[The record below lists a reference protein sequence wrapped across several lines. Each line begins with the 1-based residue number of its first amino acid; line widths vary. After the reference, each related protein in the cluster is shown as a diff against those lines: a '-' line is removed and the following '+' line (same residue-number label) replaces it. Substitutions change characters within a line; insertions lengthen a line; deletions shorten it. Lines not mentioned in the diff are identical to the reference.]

1 MKITRI
7 DRLAGT
13 VARHEREARPRWAPR
28 LSRGWPG
35 RGWFMVLG
43 IFLLLYVSWL
53 IWGWIPFNQDLVGQV
68 ILLPINAAAAV
79 LAWQASRNVQ
89 GRHRLALAWRLIAL
103 GLFGQLAGAIASGV
117 YSLFGQ
123 VPYPSLADPLYLSF
137 YPLMLAALLALPHR
151 RQSRSQNLR
160 LGLDLATTAL
170 GAATV
175 VWYVLIA
182 PTARAGGQ
190 STLQMAVSLAYPVGD
205 VILIVGVASL
215 LLRGVPDSTRRALW
229 LVAAALGLFVIG
241 DSLYA
246 YVALHSVFANSDALN
261 VTYALAFAL
270 FVLAARCQRPAEA
283 GTADVTR
290 QRGVSWMPYVAVAS
304 GFVVLLISELSKTS
318 GTAVIAVAAT
328 ALAVMV
334 AARQLLGQRELVAA
348 QAELKTLATTD
359 GLTGLGNRRI
369 LLAEL
374 HRQAQ
379 TVSSA
384 RPSLLILLDLNGF
397 KNYNDSFGHP
407 AGDALLA
414 RLANA
419 LTDAVEP
426 FGARAYRPGGDE
438 FCVIAN
444 DASQQSA
451 LERAAT
457 CALSETGKGFAIST
471 AFGRV
476 VIPNDATSATEAMR
490 AADIAMYAQ
499 KSSGRATAG
508 RQSTDVL
515 LSALTEHHPNL
526 GDHLTGVAEL
536 VQATA
541 RDLDID
547 GDQLSELR
555 DAAALHDIGKIAI
568 PDSIINKPVEL
579 TQEEW
584 VLMKQHTLIGER
596 IVTSAPALRAAAPLV
611 RSSHEAFDGSGY
623 PDGLAGDAIPI
634 GARVIAVCDAFDAM
648 ISNRSYSPAITI
660 DDALAELKRC
670 AGTQFD
676 PAIVTAFQRI
686 MAERR
691 GVPTQIRER
700 KTAPARVE
708 DQSRGLATP
717 LAPHRR

>member
-7 DRLAGT
+7 DRLAR
-13 VARHEREARPRWAPR
+13 AAAERESEARPRRPLR
-28 LSRGWPG
+28 LSGGWPG
-35 RGWFMVLG
+35 RGWFVVLG
-43 IFLLLYVSWL
+43 TFLLVYVSWL
-53 IWGWIPFNQDLVGQV
+53 IWGWIPFNQNLVGQV
-68 ILLPINAAAAV
+68 ILWPINAAAAM
-79 LAWQASRNVQ
+79 LAWQASRTVR
-89 GRHRLALAWRLIAL
+89 GRYRLALAWRLIAL

-137 YPLMLAALLALPHR
+137 YPLMLAALLALPHQ

-229 LVAAALGLFVIG
+229 LVAVALCLFVIG
-241 DSLYA
+241 DALYA
-246 YVALHSVFANSDALN
+246 YVALHGVFANSDALN

-270 FVLAARCQRPAEA
+270 FVVAARCQRPAEA
-283 GTADVTR
+283 GTGHVTR

-304 GFVVLLISELSKTS
+304 GFVVLLISAISTTS

-328 ALAVMV
+328 VLALMV

-348 QAELKTLATTD
+348 QEELETLATTD

-369 LLAEL
+369 LLADL
-374 HRQAQ
+374 DRHAQ
-379 TVSSA
+379 TVSRA
-384 RPSLLILLDLNGF
+384 HPSLLILLDLNGF
-397 KNYNDSFGHP
+397 KNYNDTFGHP
-407 AGDALLA
+407 AGDALLS

-419 LTDAVEP
+419 LTAAVEP
-426 FGARAYRPGGDE
+426 LGARAYRPGGDE
-438 FCVIAN
+438 FCVIAA
-444 DASQQSA
+444 DASQRTV
-451 LERAAT
+451 LERAASR
-457 CALSETGKGFAIST
+457 ALCETGKGFVIST
-471 AFGRV
+471 AFGSV
-476 VIPNDATSATEAMR
+476 VIPNDAATATEAMR
-490 AADIAMYAQ
+490 AADTAMYAQ
-499 KSSGRATAG
+499 KHSGRATAG

-526 GDHLTGVAEL
+526 GDHLTGVTEL
-536 VQATA
+536 VQAVA
-541 RDLDID
+541 RDLNID
-547 GDQLSELR
+547 GDRLDQLR

-568 PDSIINKPVEL
+568 PDSIINKPADL
-579 TQEEW
+579 SPQEW
-584 VLMKQHTLIGER
+584 VLMRQHTLIGER
-596 IVTSAPALRAAAPLV
+596 IVTSAPALRGAAPLV

-623 PDGLAGDAIPI
+623 PDGLAGDAIPL

-660 DDALAELKRC
+660 DDALAELGRC

-676 PAIVTAFQRI
+676 PAIVTAFQRV
-686 MAERR
+686 MVQRHQA
-691 GVPTQIRER
+691 PTQIH
-700 KTAPARVE
+700 A
-708 DQSRGLATP
+708 
-717 LAPHRR
+717 